1 MRPALRGPPNR
12 RLQARAQQW
21 PGSVPRS
28 APSVRASAAIG
39 SMRTTV
45 GGTCENDVSL
55 HNRSVHG
62 ARIGRAMMIGCGE
75 TNAITEGGIPIR
87 NAFRMKV
94 HPGHEAEYEH
104 RHRPIWVALE
114 DALRSH
120 GVSRDSIFLDAATRD
135 LPPSN
140 TPSGR
145 TRHIGSSRPASLG
158 LGTVSQRCRGRQ
170 GSSGECAGR
179 SADCLHDSALVG
191 SQLAGDAT
199 PARRAREAART
210 LVAAASRRERTD
222 SRTKRHPKCLGELAI
237 RHAHHP
243 EALGWRAGPDR
254 R

>member
-1 MRPALRGPPNR
+1 
-12 RLQARAQQW
+12 
-21 PGSVPRS
+21 
-28 APSVRASAAIG
+28 
-39 SMRTTV
+39 
-45 GGTCENDVSL
+45 
-55 HNRSVHG
+55 
-62 ARIGRAMMIGCGE
+62 
-75 TNAITEGGIPIR
+75 
-87 NAFRMKV
+87 MKV

-120 GVSRDSIFLDAATRD
+120 GVSRYSIFLDATTRD

-179 SADCLHDSALVG
+179 SADSLHDSALVG

-199 PARRAREAART
+199 PARRARETART

-222 SRTKRHPKCLGELAI
+222 TEPGGIRNDYCHPHLRSWPPKVLNDPRPSREIHDIQNAWGNWRFAMHTTLKHLGGAQDLTE
-237 RHAHHP
+237 
-243 EALGWRAGPDR
+243 DR
-254 R
+254 T